1 MNKEVNNVVYL
12 VSSSLNLGGAEIQS
26 VDLANQLSKRG
37 FEVKFYSLKYD
48 NILKNYL
55 AKNVD
60 LREFKIYSTKTKEKP
75 TLGTFYWW
83 LKAISQLRNEIRI
96 DRKKNQNISVISF
109 MYHSWVTSFLATLFL
124 RNVKNIIAVRSSKIA
139 SRDKNTK
146 LLRFFIYIFVANLSD
161 FVVFNSQYSFK
172 NLGNYIIGNKKRCIN
187 NLLVENKNSF
197 NSEIE
202 ESIKGKKSKFN
213 IVSVGRL
220 DKLKNYPQSIKAISK
235 LIYESI
241 DIKLFIFGIGDQY
254 QEIKNLAIELGI
266 KKNIV
271 FMNRVEEP
279 FLYFE
284 HFDLLLQTS
293 KHESFPNSIVEAL
306 SENLYVVSTD
316 VGDVQILLDNK
327 RGSILKND
335 DPQIIADTI
344 KEKIFD
350 DNPQSLDG
358 KNFIQD
364 YLNNSKTINEWEKLI
379 LF

>member
-1 MNKEVNNVVYL
+1 MNKEVNNIVYL

-55 AKNVD
+55 AENVD

-83 LKAISQLRNEIRI
+83 FKAILQLRNEIRI

-146 LLRFFIYIFVANLSD
+146 LLRFFIYIFIANLSD

-187 NLLVENKNSF
+187 NLLIESKNIF

-202 ESIKGKKSKFN
+202 ESIKGKKAKFN

-254 QEIKNLAIELGI
+254 QEINNLAIELGI
-266 KKNIV
+266 EKNIV

-350 DNPQSLDG
+350 DNPRSIDG
-358 KNFIQD
+358 KKFIQD

>member
-1 MNKEVNNVVYL
+1 MNKEVNNIVYL

-55 AKNVD
+55 AENVD

-83 LKAISQLRNEIRI
+83 FKAILQLRNEIRI

-146 LLRFFIYIFVANLSD
+146 LLRFFIYIFIANLSD

-187 NLLVENKNSF
+187 NLLIESKN
-197 NSEIE
+197 IL
-202 ESIKGKKSKFN
+202 IQKSK
-213 IVSVGRL
+213 
-220 DKLKNYPQSIKAISK
+220 
-235 LIYESI
+235 
-241 DIKLFIFGIGDQY
+241 
-254 QEIKNLAIELGI
+254 
-266 KKNIV
+266 
-271 FMNRVEEP
+271 RV
-279 FLYFE
+279 L
-284 HFDLLLQTS
+284 
-293 KHESFPNSIVEAL
+293 
-306 SENLYVVSTD
+306 
-316 VGDVQILLDNK
+316 
-327 RGSILKND
+327 
-335 DPQIIADTI
+335 
-344 KEKIFD
+344 KEK
-350 DNPQSLDG
+350 
-358 KNFIQD
+358 
-364 YLNNSKTINEWEKLI
+364 SKI
-379 LF
+379 

>member
-1 MNKEVNNVVYL
+1 MNKEVKNIVYL

-55 AKNVD
+55 AENVD

-83 LKAISQLRNEIRI
+83 FKAISQLRNEIRI

-109 MYHSWVTSFLATLFL
+109 MYHSWVTSFFATLFL

-146 LLRFFIYIFVANLSD
+146 LLRLLIYIFVANLSD

-187 NLLVENKNSF
+187 NLLVESKNSF

-235 LIYESI
+235 LIDESI

-254 QEIKNLAIELGI
+254 QEINNLAIELGI
-266 KKNIV
+266 EKNIV

-306 SENLYVVSTD
+306 SKNLYVVSTD

-327 RGSILKND
+327 RGSILTND

-358 KNFIQD
+358 KKFIQD
-364 YLNNSKTINEWEKLI
+364 YLNNSKTISEWEKLI